1 MNKPDEDFDDED
13 EYEDDDGMNKP
24 DEDFD
29 DDDEYEDGQGH
40 DGMAD
45 GDRSETG
52 LRGPGEGE
60 VERGRTSRGHIFN
73 TRPPY
78 SKYFTPLQG
87 PHRAH
92 IGPT

>member
-45 GDRSETG
+45 GDRGKTG
-52 LRGPGEGE
+52 LRGPGGR
-60 VERGRTSRGHIFN
+60 RGGAG
-73 TRPPY
+73 
-78 SKYFTPLQG
+78 QDQ
-87 PHRAH
+87 
-92 IGPT
+92 